1 MAKNFEIDGQRWIQ
15 TPINMALEYADLF
28 HYRICILLNVSK
40 HVIID
45 YDPNDT
51 RKKLKN
57 LQDKS
62 VEYIYLLESDL
73 LSFMQDVKT
82 TLEQVKLESGE
93 LSFED
98 IMTETTSISTCFE
111 FMKSAF
117 LQLGFSSESLV
128 LAEQINRRTMKV
140 VRDTP
145 NLVELLRRLRN
156 DLHPHFMRALLTGSL
171 SACLVESFSWGNDEI
186 KEKLS
191 MGAILCQLN
200 WEQRH
205 YDIYDHGEN
214 FSELKKLPIEMG
226 DKLREAKTFS
236 REVIEIVEQSFERQD
251 GSGFPRGL
259 TASSIGRLPAIH
271 LVSASFIRELIRND
285 FDYSK
290 RGHIV
295 GSLKVHYSDGPF
307 KQVMETVSRKLAA

>member
-1 MAKNFEIDGQRWIQ
+1 MAKNFEINGQRWIQ
-15 TPINMALEYADLF
+15 TPINMAIEYADLF
-28 HYRICILLNVSK
+28 HYRICVLLNANK
-40 HVIID
+40 HVVID

-51 RKKLKN
+51 QSKLKN
-57 LQDKS
+57 LEAKS

-82 TLEQVKLESGE
+82 ALEQSKLESGE
-93 LSFED
+93 LSPKD
-98 IMTETTSISTCFE
+98 IMTEAASINTCFE

-117 LQLGFSSESLV
+117 MQLGFSSDSLI

-140 VRDTP
+140 VKDTP

-171 SACLVESFSWGNDEI
+171 SACLVEAFSWGNDEI

-205 YDIYDHGEN
+205 YDIYDHGQD
-214 FSELKKLPIEMG
+214 FSELKKLPVEMG
-226 DKLREAKTFS
+226 DKLREAKIFS

-271 LVSASFIRELIRND
+271 MVSTSFIRELIQSD
-285 FDYSK
+285 FNYAK
-290 RGHIV
+290 RGEIV
-295 GSLKVHYSDGPF
+295 VNLKSTYSEGPF